1 MMILVATINSKPNPG
16 SVELEQKNRKF
27 TYSEILTITNNRE
40 RVLGKGGFGTVYHG
54 YIDDKTQVAVKLLS
68 PSSSQGLQ
76 QFHAEASF

>member
-1 MMILVATINSKPNPG
+1 MDPKPNPG
-16 SVELEQKNRKF
+16 SVELEQKTRKF
-27 TYSEILTITNNRE
+27 TYSEILKITNNRQ

-68 PSSSQGLQ
+68 QTSSQGLQ